1 MTRIK
6 LCGLT
11 RPCDIE
17 TANALLPEYIGFVFA
32 EKSRRRVTDQEAKA
46 LRAGL
51 DPAVQAVGVFVR
63 EQPER
68 VAALL
73 DEGVI
78 DLAQLHGGEDESYLA
93 SLRELTD
100 RPLIQAFRVETEE
113 DLRRAEAST
122 ADYILLD
129 HGAGGT
135 GEAFDW
141 SLLRG
146 FERPYFLAGGLGP
159 ENAAEA
165 VKALH
170 PFAVDVSS
178 GIETDG
184 VKDRRKMRE
193 FVEAVRTISGKGDQ
207 I

>member
-63 EQPER
+63 EQTER

-73 DEGVI
+73 NEGVI

-93 SLRELTD
+93 RLRELTD

-135 GEAFDW
+135 GAAFDW

>member
-1 MTRIK
+1 MTRVK

-11 RPCDIE
+11 RLCDIE
-17 TANALLPEYIGFVFA
+17 AANALLPEYIGFVFA

-73 DEGVI
+73 NEGVI

-100 RPLIQAFRVETEE
+100 RPLMQAFRVETEE

-184 VKDRRKMRE
+184 VKDRRKMRK

>member
-17 TANALLPEYIGFVFA
+17 AANALLPEYIGFVFA

-51 DPAVQAVGVFVR
+51 NPAVQTVGVFVR

-73 DEGVI
+73 NEGVI

-93 SLRELTD
+93 RLRELTD
-100 RPLIQAFRVETEE
+100 KPLIQAFRVETEE

-129 HGAGGT
+129 HGGGGT

-141 SLLRG
+141 NLLRG

>member
-1 MTRIK
+1 MLFRS
-6 LCGLT
+6 
-11 RPCDIE
+11 
-17 TANALLPEYIGFVFA
+17 A

-51 DPAVQAVGVFVR
+51 DPAVQAVGVFMR

-73 DEGVI
+73 NEGVI

-100 RPLIQAFRVETEE
+100 RPLIQAFRVETEK

-135 GEAFDW
+135 GKAFDW
-141 SLLRG
+141 NLLRG

>member
-17 TANALLPEYIGFVFA
+17 AANALLPEYIGFVFA

-73 DEGVI
+73 NEGVI

-93 SLRELTD
+93 RMRELTD

-113 DLRRAEAST
+113 DLRRAAAST

-129 HGAGGT
+129 HGVGGT

-146 FERPYFLAGGLGP
+146 FERPY
-159 ENAAEA
+159 
-165 VKALH
+165 
-170 PFAVDVSS
+170 
-178 GIETDG
+178 
-184 VKDRRKMRE
+184 
-193 FVEAVRTISGKGDQ
+193 
-207 I
+207 

>member
-17 TANALLPEYIGFVFA
+17 AANALLPEYIGFVVA

-73 DEGVI
+73 NEGVI